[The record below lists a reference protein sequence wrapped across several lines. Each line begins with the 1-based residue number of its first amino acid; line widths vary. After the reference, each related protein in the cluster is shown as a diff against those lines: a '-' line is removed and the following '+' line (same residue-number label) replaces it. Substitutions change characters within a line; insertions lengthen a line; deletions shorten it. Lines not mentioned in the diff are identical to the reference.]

1 MAIAGMFSG
10 LLGWLF
16 VGAAIYSWLT
26 YKDYSSSSSP
36 QASFSDPG
44 VGGGPWAHPTSSQTP
59 IPLVFG
65 TARSTMP
72 IIHYRLEGDQYQD
85 MWLVCAVCEDW
96 SSLDPDYATAVGE
109 VWLNDTRLSRF
120 ARYTANPDLYDRDH
134 DWCRFYPIGR
144 GCNIY
149 WKSDGKHVFQK
160 EAVLDVPAESYN
172 LQASHDAGTNP
183 IKCTVR
189 LIHQF
194 KEGGS
199 TQAFK
204 VSVFYSTE
212 VSGSP
217 EIVLF
222 NGSVYKHA
230 TQTVEAGKDSETV
243 EVAGTQ
249 ESTYEVNLPYKGTF
263 KVKVELISA
272 SNEGQLYLD
281 SVELEDTAVQSET
294 VESYGTSLLVVHIR
308 DIDGT
313 YRAPCGRVS

>member
-1 MAIAGMFSG
+1 
-10 LLGWLF
+10 
-16 VGAAIYSWLT
+16 
-26 YKDYSSSSSP
+26 
-36 QASFSDPG
+36 
-44 VGGGPWAHPTSSQTP
+44 
-59 IPLVFG
+59 
-65 TARSTMP
+65 
-72 IIHYRLEGDQYQD
+72 

-134 DWCRFYPIGR
+134 DWCIFYPVGR

-149 WKSDGKHVFQK
+149 CKSDGKHVFQK

-172 LQASHDAGTNP
+172 LQSSHDAGTNP
-183 IKCTVR
+183 IKCKVR

-199 TQAFK
+199 TQQFK
-204 VSVFYSTE
+204 VTVFYSTT

-249 ESTYEVNLPYKGTF
+249 ESTYEVNLPYK
-263 KVKVELISA
+263 
-272 SNEGQLYLD
+272 
-281 SVELEDTAVQSET
+281 
-294 VESYGTSLLVVHIR
+294 
-308 DIDGT
+308 
-313 YRAPCGRVS
+313 